1 MAVISFS
8 DKPEQTW
15 CVAGWAFRHV
25 MNDVLSEYPDDAEM
39 AAAFEQAD
47 ALSGLIV
54 YMLEPQLAARITN
67 AITHVVQGI
76 LNGTMQS
83 GIHRQ
88 DYSGGNTVPEYRK
101 GLQELLDAI
110 PKNPL

>member
-15 CVAGWAFRHV
+15 CVAGWAFRQV
-25 MNDVLSEYPDDAEM
+25 LNDVLSEFPDDAEM
-39 AAAFEQAD
+39 AEAFERAD
-47 ALSGLIV
+47 ALSGLHIDG
-54 YMLEPQLAARITN
+54 LEPQLAARITH

-76 LNGTMQS
+76 LSGTIQS

-101 GLQELLDAI
+101 GLQQLLDAI
-110 PKNPL
+110 PNKPQ